1 MQKKYYIYCSEERKE
16 DYIKKLRK
24 YFIYTSSTM
33 QDATDIL
40 CIGTISREERKKL
53 ILSGMPIYY
62 VNKDL
67 QPLFMKD
74 ILQDYLY

>member
-1 MQKKYYIYCSEERKE
+1 MQKKYYIYCGEDKKENYIRKLE
-16 DYIKKLRK
+16 K
-24 YFIYTSSTM
+24 YFIYTSSAM

-53 ILSGMPIYY
+53 ILSGKPIYY

-67 QPLFMKD
+67 QPLFMKE
-74 ILQDYLY
+74 ILQDYL